1 MKLIYILV
9 LKKKMKGLDC
19 CIIGI
24 SILIVIIGIL
34 ACSVGKFE
42 KYDVETAQSNL
53 ATEGE
58 YLATLVYPN
67 FQRVMLSEPG
77 KFELGDT
84 YELGGVQLPLDIS
97 NVLINQYKA
106 INPNYVTTRGYIGG
120 GNILPPND
128 MYDPSYGWQIS
139 NN

>member
-1 MKLIYILV
+1 MNS
-9 LKKKMKGLDC
+9 LDC

-24 SILIVIIGIL
+24 SILIVIIGIIV
-34 ACSVGKFE
+34 CSVGKFE
-42 KYDVETAQSNL
+42 KYKYDVETAQSNL

-67 FQRVMLSEPG
+67 FQRVMLSGPG

-120 GNILPPND
+120 GNILPPNGV
-128 MYDPSYGWQIS
+128 YDPSYGWQLS